1 MINDNILVETIHFRL
16 ADGVTDERFVEA
28 SDALQAHVFDRID
41 GFLSREI
48 TKEEAD
54 RQWTIIVRFR
64 DAKSCNRAISEMMAS
79 ESGSKLLKMIDP
91 SSMQMTRSVLIK
103 EYVKG

>member
-1 MINDNILVETIHFRL
+1 MENDNILVEAIHFRL
-16 ADGVTDERFVEA
+16 VDGVTDEAFLEA
-28 SDALQAHVFDRID
+28 SDALQAHIFDRID

-48 TKEEAD
+48 TKEDPD

-64 DAKSCNRAISEMMAS
+64 DAKSCNRASNEMMAS
-79 ESGSKLLKMIDP
+79 ESGSKLLKMINP
-91 SSMQMTRSVLIK
+91 SSMQMTRTVLIK